1 MTETGDRD
9 VVPVARTGNGRKQKK
24 QMKHDVSFL
33 SLSLSL
39 KRNTFNPRRRS
50 VRPHSPQK
58 KGGKIGEFHF
68 LFLDDLRNSI
78 KKKGSENRNG
88 EKK

>member
-39 KRNTFNPRRRS
+39 S
-50 VRPHSPQK
+50 QK
-58 KGGKIGEFHF
+58 KHIQPAPSKRTAALTAKKRGK
-68 LFLDDLRNSI
+68 
-78 KKKGSENRNG
+78 NR
-88 EKK
+88 